1 MHFLVYVSCTDY
13 PPQSARNILKTQ
25 KLSILFKNF
34 LYVIIE
40 VFAVLSLFLSLRDS
54 VLAIYNVESHL

>member
-13 PPQSARNILKTQ
+13 PPPICKKHFKNSKAIN
-25 KLSILFKNF
+25 LFKNF

-40 VFAVLSLFLSLRDS
+40 VFAALSLFLSLQDS
-54 VLAIYNVESHL
+54 VLAIYNVESCL

>member
-1 MHFLVYVSCTDY
+1 MFLAQII
-13 PPQSARNILKTQ
+13 PPQFARNILKTQ

-40 VFAVLSLFLSLRDS
+40 VFAVLSLFLSLQDS
-54 VLAIYNVESHL
+54 VLAIYNVESYL